1 MKNYFFD
8 LDGTLTE
15 PEEGITKCFIYALE
29 KLKAPIPTQ
38 EELRNL
44 IGPPIQDSF
53 LVLMNGNAELA
64 AQGLALYRE
73 RFSKIGLFENY
84 VYPDIPKLLG
94 DLKMLGK
101 NLYVAT
107 SKPHVY
113 AIQILE
119 HFKLAPY
126 FVKIYGSELN
136 GVRANKKELLA
147 YLLESESL
155 EAQNC
160 VMIGDRN
167 FDVLGA
173 KANNIPSIGILW
185 GHGSREEHTKAGANY
200 IVNTPGEI
208 LNIFQ

>member
-1 MKNYFFD
+1 LKNYFFD

-53 LVLMNGNAELA
+53 FVLMNGNAELA

-94 DLKMLGK
+94 DLKTLGK

-119 HFKLAPY
+119 HFQLAHY

-136 GVRANKKELLA
+136 GINANKKDLLA
-147 YLLESESL
+147 FLLKSESL

-167 FDVLGA
+167 FDILGA
-173 KANNIPSIGILW
+173 KANDIRSIGILW
-185 GHGSREEHTKAGANY
+185 GHGSREEHIQAGANH
-200 IVNTPGEI
+200 IVTTPSEI

>member
-53 LVLMNGNAELA
+53 FVLMNGNAELA

-94 DLKMLGK
+94 DLKTLGK

-119 HFKLAPY
+119 HFQLAHY

-136 GVRANKKELLA
+136 GINANKKDLLA
-147 YLLESESL
+147 FLLKSESL

-167 FDVLGA
+167 FDILGA
-173 KANNIPSIGILW
+173 KANDIRSIGILW
-185 GHGSREEHTKAGANY
+185 GHGSREEHIQAGANH
-200 IVNTPGEI
+200 IVTTPSEI